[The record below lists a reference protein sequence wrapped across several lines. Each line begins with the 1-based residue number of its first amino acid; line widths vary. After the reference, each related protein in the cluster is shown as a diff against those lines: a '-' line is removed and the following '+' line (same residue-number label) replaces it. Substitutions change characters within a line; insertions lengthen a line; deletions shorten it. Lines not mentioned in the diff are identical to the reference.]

1 MTKKKSSQNP
11 DEIKMKD
18 LQGFLEEFQS
28 ESDRAAAIL
37 GGVFLDRHLRNL
49 IARFLIE
56 EENEVNFLLGS
67 DERLDRPLSNSSA
80 RRRAAYCLGL
90 ITKDQYH
97 DHKMIERVRNY
108 FAHHLHGLS
117 FGDEKIRSWCNALG
131 IPKKLIPDASFSPRE
146 AFLVGVYSL
155 ATSFQLKAIGIGEK
169 GERRVVPSEPR
180 ITRYAWPND

>member
-11 DEIKMKD
+11 DEIKRKD
-18 LQGFLEEFQS
+18 WQGFLEEFQS

-49 IARFLIE
+49 IAHFLME
-56 EENEVNFLLGS
+56 EEKEVNLLLGS
-67 DERLDRPLSNSSA
+67 DKLLDRPLTDFSA
-80 RRRAAYCLGL
+80 RGRAAYCLGL
-90 ITKDQYH
+90 ITKDQYY
-97 DHKMIERVRNY
+97 DLRMIGRVRNY

-117 FGDEKIRSWCNALG
+117 FGDEKIRSWCDALK

-146 AFLVGVYSL
+146 AFLVGAYSL